1 MFKDFI
7 KKIVKGTL
15 AAARTSSGEF
25 LLKKTDFG
33 LVYVEYA
40 TIKRIAK
47 RALSQVKGIN
57 EAQLSIEKLSNSV
70 TPIKIRLELSL
81 AEGYSVVKIKEAV
94 DKAINDELRDQLQ
107 LEFYVPIDASVEQIK
122 KPAQEQ
128 RRRVR

>member
-1 MFKDFI
+1 M
-7 KKIVKGTL
+7 
-15 AAARTSSGEF
+15 
-25 LLKKTDFG
+25 KKTDFG

-40 TIKRIAK
+40 TIKRIAE

-94 DKAINDELRDQLQ
+94 DKAINDELRDQLR